1 MASLSLSTLLQGP
14 LLSQPPLPPTLIP
27 LLQFTP
33 LPSSEIQPQLLYS
46 SQMLSNK
53 SSGSNPSSLKINQ
66 NFTMN
71 TAMEST
77 GTLSKNP
84 SILKKPTPQLPLLLQ
99 GLQ

>member
-1 MASLSLSTLLQGP
+1 MGSLSLSTLLEGP
-14 LLSQPPLPPTLIP
+14 LDSQPQLPPTLIP

-33 LPSSEIQPQLLYS
+33 LLSSEIQAQLLSS

-66 NFTMN
+66 DFTMN

-77 GTLSKNP
+77 GTLSRNL
-84 SILKKPTPQLPLLLQ
+84 SILKKLTPQLPLLLQ